1 MTSILNDGTPSNSPA
16 GEGLDRTGPPVLPI
30 LAIETSTTVARVA
43 VVDAKTGERLAA
55 GEAASER
62 HSSNLLRLC
71 IETTDRARV
80 TIAGLGA
87 IACGAGPG
95 SFTGLRVGF
104 AVAKG
109 LAMPTEIPLVLV
121 SSLEALAIDM
131 RGGIGPAAGS
141 AAASAAASAA
151 GSAAGSAAALAGAL
165 AVPTGWL
172 LPCLDAGKGQVF
184 AALFKAREGGGVTL
198 VSDEWAVLPDLL
210 AGQLPDD
217 EMAVTCAGP
226 GATRYWEIL
235 AEGLGRRGRLLEI
248 DGPTAYAVATRALV
262 KLACGEIADL
272 DSAAPSYGRPPDITR
287 PRHAVRAQPL
297 GSE

>member
-1 MTSILNDGTPSNSPA
+1 MTSTLNDGTPTHSPA
-16 GEGLDRTGPPVLPI
+16 GDGLDLPPVLPPVLPI

-43 VVDAKTGERLAA
+43 VVDAKTGRRLAA

-131 RGGIGPAAGS
+131 AGAIGPTAGD
-141 AAASAAASAA
+141 
-151 GSAAGSAAALAGAL
+151 
-165 AVPTGWL
+165 AVPTSWL

-198 VSDEWAVLPDLL
+198 VSEEWAVLPGLL

-217 EMAVTCAGP
+217 DLAVACAGP
-226 GATRYWEIL
+226 GAKRYWEIL

-248 DGPTAYAVATRALV
+248 EGPTADAVATRALV

-287 PRHAVRAQPL
+287 PRHAVRTKLL